1 MIKKEVF
8 KNYDTICYMCN
19 GDEDLAVDV
28 SLMLMSPLYDEVDH
42 LSMSTI
48 QNCINLLLHSHT
60 YEENM
65 KDEELEEECSKDCSK
80 CCNCSKDDED
90 DCFGRNVIKIYKLF
104 PQNGKGIHIT
114 DESSHIDDLIEAIL
128 KNEVK

>member
-8 KNYDTICYMCN
+8 KNYETICYMCD

-80 CCNCSKDDED
+80 RCSCSKDDED
-90 DCFGRNVIKIYKLF
+90 DCFGRDVIKIYKLF
-104 PQNGKGIHIT
+104 PRKGKGIHIT

>member
-8 KNYDTICYMCN
+8 KNYETICYMCD

-48 QNCINLLLHSHT
+48 QNCINLLHPHT

-65 KDEELEEECSKDCSK
+65 EDEECSKDCSK
-80 CCNCSKDDED
+80 RCSCSKDDED
-90 DCFGRNVIKIYKLF
+90 DCFGRDVIKIYKLF
-104 PQNGKGIHIT
+104 PRKGKGIHIT